1 MKPKL
6 YFVAVVLLPSLL
18 DGIVTLL
25 GQSHEYW
32 SNYSKINEAAPIT
45 FLTYGPWI
53 FLLSVLLYTLVLA
66 AIIYKL
72 PKWWSIGA
80 GLFFFMSHS
89 SGFESWVPYIMVEK
103 MHIPYGY
110 WWFVNIAYLLLMAI
124 IIALTLRKWLVADS
138 ATRRAKQK

>member
-124 IIALTLRKWLVADS
+124 IIALTLRKWFVADS

>member
-6 YFVAVVLLPSLL
+6 YFVAAVLLPSLL

-25 GQSHEYW
+25 GQSGEYW
-32 SNYSKINEAAPIT
+32 SNYSKVNEAAPIT

-66 AIIYKL
+66 TIIYKL

-80 GLFFFMSHS
+80 GLFF
-89 SGFESWVPYIMVEK
+89 YRANTKK
-103 MHIPYGY
+103 M
-110 WWFVNIAYLLLMAI
+110 ACC
-124 IIALTLRKWLVADS
+124 
-138 ATRRAKQK
+138 